1 MVVPLP
7 FVSRELVA
15 GAFVPGPSEKAA
27 ATLRRLRRNGSASAG
42 VVMPLRDRGSG
53 QLVGT
58 TRLYSSLNRDA
69 ARCARMGQWR
79 RAQALARHAE
89 SIEQAESTRR
99 LLRSLEFGSTAR
111 QLGAVDILLQ
121 ALPAA
126 PDPAAIAALLAEIA
140 DRTERLRRRADAPR
154 SRMHRTLVARVRW
167 VADDVADL
175 VDADGR
181 EAQVPAPDPDVFALA
196 EGRPVVVYWDV
207 LGAEATVLYAPAVD
221 LDALRREVA
230 YRAYPGARPPGPIT
244 AAQEH
249 AVQGLPRVR
258 LPHLPPIAR
267 AQAEG

>member
-15 GAFVPGPSEKAA
+15 GAFVPGPSEKAT
-27 ATLRRLRRNGSASAG
+27 ATLRRLRRKASASAG
-42 VVMPLRDRGSG
+42 VVMPLRDRTSG
-53 QLVGT
+53 RLVGT

-89 SIEQAESTRR
+89 AIEQADATQR
-99 LLRSLEFGSTAR
+99 LLRSLEFGPTVR
-111 QLGAVDILLQ
+111 QLDAVDILLQ
-121 ALPAA
+121 ALPEA
-126 PDPAAIAALLAEIA
+126 PDPAVIAALLAEIA
-140 DRTERLRRRADAPR
+140 DRTERLRQGADAPR
-154 SRMHRTLVARVRW
+154 GRTQRMLVARVRW
-167 VADDVADL
+167 VADDIADL

-181 EAQVPAPDPDVFALA
+181 EAQVPAPDPDVFALT

-207 LGAEATVLYAPAVD
+207 LGAEATVLFAPAVD

-244 AAQEH
+244 AAQEQ
-249 AVQGLPRVR
+249 AVERLPQVR
-258 LPHLPPIAR
+258 LPHVPAVAR
-267 AQAEG
+267 VQPKG